1 MDFSIQPGG
10 NTAGNS
16 YWSSNHETSLLVG
29 SRSVSASGR
38 SAFRGPRYFA
48 AANRGLA
55 LTQTGNDPDN
65 SLFTTKSGRVQ
76 LLTSLAITNISD
88 RDMKVNDIQVALPFD
103 ATDFHWIQ
111 PPAGATNHQYE
122 LPALGE
128 CPFEASEVLNS
139 RLGRK
144 FLIHSGRSVDG
155 LLLGEAQVAL
165 PPTFRHGSTMPI
177 ELTVFA
183 DKGRRYAIVII
194 LRVERH
200 DQKRKPTD
208 RLPSRPLLEPGEHD
222 ELNAPTIEPV
232 LAASAMTPA
241 VRSSSQCA
249 GLIGKTLL
257 TSGHPVF

>member
-1 MDFSIQPGG
+1 MNESYPEISQQRLELQTWGVPVELQFVKNMD
-10 NTAGNS
+10 
-16 YWSSNHETSLLVG
+16 
-29 SRSVSASGR
+29 
-38 SAFRGPRYFA
+38 
-48 AANRGLA
+48 AANRGLS

-65 SLFTTKSGRVQ
+65 SLFTTKSGRVA

-88 RDMKVNDIQVALPFD
+88 HDIKVYDIRVALPFD

-128 CPFEASEVLNS
+128 CPFEGSVILNS

-144 FLIHSGRSVDG
+144 FLIHSGLSVEG

-165 PPTFRHGSTMPI
+165 PPTFRHRSTMPI

-200 DQKRKPTD
+200 DQERKPTD
-208 RLPSRPLLEPGEHD
+208 MLRRRRPLEPDEHD
-222 ELNAPTIEPV
+222 AFNECD
-232 LAASAMTPA
+232 
-241 VRSSSQCA
+241 VRSMLA
-249 GLIGKTLL
+249 KK
-257 TSGHPVF
+257 

>member
-1 MDFSIQPGG
+1 M
-10 NTAGNS
+10 
-16 YWSSNHETSLLVG
+16 
-29 SRSVSASGR
+29 
-38 SAFRGPRYFA
+38 
-48 AANRGLA
+48 
-55 LTQTGNDPDN
+55 
-65 SLFTTKSGRVQ
+65 FTTKSGRVE

-88 RDMKVNDIQVALPFD
+88 RDIKVYDIQVALPFN

-122 LPALGE
+122 LPALGR
-128 CPFEASEVLNS
+128 CPFEASAVLNS

-144 FLIHSGRSVDG
+144 FLIHSGLSVEG

-165 PPTFRHGSTMPI
+165 PPTFRHRSAMPI

-208 RLPSRPLLEPGEHD
+208 MLPRRRPLEPDEHD
-222 ELNAPTIEPV
+222 ALNECD
-232 LAASAMTPA
+232 
-241 VRSSSQCA
+241 VRSRLA
-249 GLIGKTLL
+249 KK
-257 TSGHPVF
+257 

>member
-1 MDFSIQPGG
+1 MNESYQEISQQLLELQAWGVPVELQYVKNMD
-10 NTAGNS
+10 
-16 YWSSNHETSLLVG
+16 
-29 SRSVSASGR
+29 
-38 SAFRGPRYFA
+38 

-55 LTQTGNDPDN
+55 LTKTGNDPDN
-65 SLFTTKSGRVQ
+65 SLFTTESGRVQ

-88 RDMKVNDIQVALPFD
+88 RDIKVYDIQVTLPFD

-122 LPALGE
+122 LPALGK

-144 FLIHSGRSVDG
+144 FLIHSGLSVDG
-155 LLLGEAQVAL
+155 LLLGESEVAL
-165 PPTFRHGSTMPI
+165 PPTFRHRSTMPI

-208 RLPSRPLLEPGEHD
+208 MLPRRRPLEPDEHD
-222 ELNAPTIEPV
+222 ALNECDV
-232 LAASAMTPA
+232 RLRLA
-241 VRSSSQCA
+241 
-249 GLIGKTLL
+249 KK
-257 TSGHPVF
+257 

>member
-1 MDFSIQPGG
+1 MKESYPEISQQLLELQTWGVPVELQYVKNMD
-10 NTAGNS
+10 
-16 YWSSNHETSLLVG
+16 
-29 SRSVSASGR
+29 
-38 SAFRGPRYFA
+38 

-55 LTQTGNDPDN
+55 LTQTGNDN
-65 SLFTTKSGRVQ
+65 SLFTTKSGRVE

-88 RDMKVNDIQVALPFD
+88 RDIKVYDIQVALPFN

-139 RLGRK
+139 QLGRR
-144 FLIHSGRSVDG
+144 FLIHSGLSVEG

-165 PPTFRHGSTMPI
+165 PPTFRHRSAMPI

-208 RLPSRPLLEPGEHD
+208 MLPRRRPLEPDEHD
-222 ELNAPTIEPV
+222 ALNECD
-232 LAASAMTPA
+232 
-241 VRSSSQCA
+241 VRSRLA
-249 GLIGKTLL
+249 KK
-257 TSGHPVF
+257 